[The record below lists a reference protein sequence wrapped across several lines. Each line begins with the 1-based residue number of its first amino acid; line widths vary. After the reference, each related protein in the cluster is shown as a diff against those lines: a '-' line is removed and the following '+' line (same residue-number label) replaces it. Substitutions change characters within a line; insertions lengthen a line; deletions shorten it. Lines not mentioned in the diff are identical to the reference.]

1 MSKIIE
7 LTDENFKTQLD
18 NTDKPVLVDFYA
30 PWCGYCQRQMPIV
43 KELANEMEGIAEVA
57 TLNIDKNETT
67 AADYFISGIPA
78 ILIFKNGKL
87 MEQMSGLQQKAPLK
101 KALEKYSNNN

>member
-30 PWCGYCQRQMPIV
+30 PWCGYCKRQMPIV
-43 KELANEMEGIAEVA
+43 EELAEELEGEVEIAA
-57 TLNIDKNETT
+57 LNIDENETT
-67 AADYFISGIPA
+67 AADFFISGIPA
-78 ILIFKNGKL
+78 L
-87 MEQMSGLQQKAPLK
+87 
-101 KALEKYSNNN
+101 

>member
-1 MSKIIE
+1 MSKVME
-7 LTDENFKTQLD
+7 LTDENFQIQL
-18 NTDKPVLVDFYA
+18 NQTDKPVLVDFYA

-43 KELANEMEGIAEVA
+43 KELASEMDGVAEIA
-57 TLNIDKNETT
+57 TLNIDENETT

-78 ILIFKNGKL
+78 LLIFKNGKL
-87 MEQMSGLQQKAPLK
+87 MEQLSGLHQKEPLK

>member
-57 TLNIDKNETT
+57 TLNIDENETT
-67 AADYFISGIPA
+67 AA
-78 ILIFKNGKL
+78 GKL

>member
-7 LTDENFKTQLD
+7 LTDENFQIQLD

-30 PWCGYCQRQMPIV
+30 PWCGYCRKQMPIV
-43 KELANEMEGIAEVA
+43 RELAGEMEGIAEVA
-57 TLNIDKNETT
+57 RLNIDENETT

-78 ILIFKNGKL
+78 LLIFKNGKL
-87 MEQMSGLQQKAPLK
+87 MEQMSGLQQKEPLK
-101 KALEKYSNNN
+101 KALEKYSNQN

>member
-30 PWCGYCQRQMPIV
+30 PWCGYCKKQMPIV
-43 KELANEMEGIAEVA
+43 EELAEELEGEVEIAA
-57 TLNIDKNETT
+57 LNIDENETT
-67 AADYFISGIPA
+67 AADFFISGIPA
-78 ILIFKNGKL
+78 LLIFKNGEL
-87 MEQMSGLQQKAPLK
+87 MEQFSGLHQKEPLK
-101 KALEKYSNNN
+101 NALEKYSNN